1 MVFVCQ
7 LLSQLAKISYQRVC
21 ERARGYQK
29 GFVWE
34 FIGLGGS
41 TTIESIYAFDLSIT
55 HGDPR
60 QHIWE
65 FVCGLSDAANGDV
78 LMEHRQVPALV
89 HLLVMITIV
98 NQELRYLL
106 L

>member
-41 TTIESIYAFDLSIT
+41 TTIESVYASDLSIT

-60 QHIWE
+60 QHIWT
-65 FVCGLSDAANGDV
+65 FVSGFSDAANVDV
-78 LMEHRQVPALV
+78 LVEHQ
-89 HLLVMITIV
+89 HLFVCW
-98 NQELRYLL
+98 
-106 L
+106 